1 MQPRHLS
8 ARHELTACKGIQISL
23 ARQAWANENCSLTSA
38 RRFAVR
44 ILRYLS
50 YSFLL
55 AGVAA
60 VSYAGYILADAGRYQ
75 AIELRKLGHS
85 APLIEP
91 HLLTLGEVM
100 GQIEI
105 PSLPLSAVIVQGD
118 SPKLLRRAV
127 GHLVG
132 TPMPG
137 EWGNVALAGHRDT
150 FFRPL
155 RHIHPGDVA
164 ALRTFREETFQY
176 RVEST
181 SVVSPTDIEV
191 LKPSNGRELTLITCF
206 PFDYIGPAPNR
217 FIVRAFEVAPTKE

>member
-1 MQPRHLS
+1 MNFTKHVLAGR
-8 ARHELTACKGIQISL
+8 RTAAQSYLRL
-23 ARQAWANENCSLTSA
+23 AFYIFLI
-38 RRFAVR
+38 VG
-44 ILRYLS
+44 
-50 YSFLL
+50 LL
-55 AGVAA
+55 AVG
-60 VSYAGYILADAGRYQ
+60 YAGYIIADAQTYQ
-75 AIELRKLGHS
+75 AIQLRKFAHDVPIL
-85 APLIEP
+85 EP
-91 HLLTLGEVM
+91 HLPAIGERI
-100 GQIEI
+100 GEIEI

-118 SPKLLRRAV
+118 SPELLRRAV
-127 GHLVG
+127 GHLAE
-132 TPMPG
+132 TAMPG

-155 RHIHPGDVA
+155 RHIHTGDVI
-164 ALRTFREETFQY
+164 ALRTFRGETFQY

>member
-1 MQPRHLS
+1 MNS
-8 ARHELTACKGIQISL
+8 
-23 ARQAWANENCSLTSA
+23 ENRSLTSA
-38 RRFAVR
+38 HRFVLSS
-44 ILRYLS
+44 LRYLS

-60 VSYAGYILADAGRYQ
+60 VSYASYILADAQVYQ
-75 AIELRKLGHS
+75 AVELHKFIHH

-91 HLLTLGEVM
+91 HLLTIGEVV

-105 PSLPLSAVIVQGD
+105 PSLPLSAAIVQGD
-118 SPKLLRRAV
+118 SPELLRRAV
-127 GHLVG
+127 GHLAE

-155 RHIHPGDVA
+155 RHIHPGDVI
-164 ALRTFREETFQY
+164 ALRTFRGETFQY

-191 LKPSNGRELTLITCF
+191 LEPSNGRALTLITCF
-206 PFDYIGPAPNR
+206 PFDYIGPAPSR
-217 FIVRAFEVAPTKE
+217 FIVRAFQVELTKE

>member
-1 MQPRHLS
+1 MNSENR
-8 ARHELTACKGIQISL
+8 SL
-23 ARQAWANENCSLTSA
+23 ITSA

-44 ILRYLS
+44 SLRYLS

-75 AIELRKLGHS
+75 AVELRKFGHS

-91 HLLTLGEVM
+91 HLLTLGEVV

-118 SPKLLRRAV
+118 SPELLRRAV
-127 GHLVG
+127 GHLAE

-137 EWGNVALAGHRDT
+137 EWGNIATRSSALFATFTQEMSSLCGPSEERHFSIGWNRRVSFHRRT
-150 FFRPL
+150 L
-155 RHIHPGDVA
+155 R
-164 ALRTFREETFQY
+164 
-176 RVEST
+176 S
-181 SVVSPTDIEV
+181 
-191 LKPSNGRELTLITCF
+191 
-206 PFDYIGPAPNR
+206 
-217 FIVRAFEVAPTKE
+217 

>member
-1 MQPRHLS
+1 MNP
-8 ARHELTACKGIQISL
+8 
-23 ARQAWANENCSLTSA
+23 ENRSLTSA

-44 ILRYLS
+44 SLRYLS
-50 YSFLL
+50 YCFLL

-60 VSYAGYILADAGRYQ
+60 VGYAGYILADAAGYQ
-75 AIELRKLGHS
+75 AVELRKFSHG

-91 HLLTLGEVM
+91 HLLTLGEVV

-118 SPKLLRRAV
+118 SPELLRRAV
-127 GHLVG
+127 GHLAE

-155 RHIHPGDVA
+155 RHIHPGDVI
-164 ALRTFREETFQY
+164 ALRTFRGETFQY

-181 SVVSPTDIEV
+181 SVVSPTDMEI

-217 FIVRAFEVAPTKE
+217 FIVRAFEVAPTTIPLIQHPGRRIL